1 MSSNI
6 DFLWRACCGGGAFV
20 FFILGLC
27 AGCGGGDA
35 RKYDVSGTVSYGGEP
50 VPTGA
55 IVFEPAASQ
64 EKPGPPGF
72 APIEAGK
79 FDTRNGKGVVGGP
92 YVVKISGND
101 GKEDELGLF
110 PSGQPLFA
118 EHVIQI
124 ELPKEDSEQVF
135 EVPRK

>member
-1 MSSNI
+1 MSANV
-6 DFLWRACCGGGAFV
+6 DFSGRAWCGGGAFA
-20 FFILGLC
+20 FFTLLLC
-27 AGCGGGDA
+27 VGCGGGDA
-35 RKYDVSGTVSYGGEP
+35 RQYDVSGTVSYGGQP

-64 EKPGPPGF
+64 EKSGPPGF

-101 GKEDELGLF
+101 GRQDELGLF

-118 EHVIQI
+118 EHVIKI
-124 ELPKEDSEQVF
+124 DLPKEDSEQAF
-135 EVPRK
+135 EVPRQ

>member
-1 MSSNI
+1 MSSNVALLAWAR
-6 DFLWRACCGGGAFV
+6 FRGSALVLVVLVVCV
-20 FFILGLC
+20 
-27 AGCGGGDA
+27 GCGGGDA
-35 RKYDVSGTVSYGGEP
+35 RQYDVSGTVSYGGEP

-55 IVFEPAASQ
+55 IVFEPATSQ
-64 EKPGPPGF
+64 KNSGPPGF

-101 GKEDELGLF
+101 GKQDELGLF
-110 PSGQPLFA
+110 PSGQPLFE
-118 EHVIQI
+118 EHVINI
-124 ELPKEDSEQVF
+124 DLPKEDSEQAF